1 MRLTLRTLL
10 AYLDGILEPNDA
22 QDLGKKIED
31 SEFAT
36 DLVHRLRDVMRR
48 LRLSAPEVTDHNPK
62 LDPNIVAE
70 YLDNTLDAEGVTE
83 FEKVCLESD
92 VSLAEVASCHQIL
105 TLVLGEPAE
114 IDPTTR
120 QRMYQV
126 PEPQVGLAPPIVP
139 TTEAGFVTTSVV
151 LPPALDLGPDD
162 GDREEQKP
170 RPRPTVPEY
179 LREPRKSRHWFP
191 VVATLVVAVSL
202 IVVVLNMFGQ
212 LEPGTPLGDRLVRW
226 GLIEAPREVA
236 TQTEGKAR
244 KVATEGRGT
253 SESPPSKL
261 TAVESPKPPA
271 KQAAVEPAAEKETG
285 KGVAGPAKEPAKT
298 PVTELPAGPAKA
310 PGKAPAADTAAKPV
324 TPAKEPPAGTMKE
337 PARLPPVGPV
347 AQPESV
353 AASAAAVKPE
363 PVAVTPHTESD
374 KKAGPKPPAA
384 ATGETTPK
392 VPPQPMAPLP
402 PDLTATL
409 PGNVG
414 KAAEPK
420 PTVGPLPP
428 EALGRLM
435 SADQLLLRNEPTSGG
450 WVRVAAN
457 QMLLPRR
464 LLALPTYRPQVTLTV
479 GVTLEILGGTALD
492 LLPNSPPDMPGVG
505 IRYGRVVMM
514 PLAKA
519 GSRLRVM
526 FGNRSG
532 VLTFPDAES
541 IAALEVRHIHRPGV
555 NPEAGPLHVVAD
567 LYASAGGVTW
577 EEMGDAPGA
586 KPKTLRL
593 TAPQWVSFNAAL
605 TSEPATSKDLP
616 AWITMERVGMLDH
629 RASVSLAKELPTD
642 RLARIGLLELNASRP
657 QKEMKWLAQR
667 CLGYVGQYRD
677 MVAVLNDPAHR
688 LDWPEYVDQLREA
701 VARDA
706 ESAAAVREA
715 LEKQYPQQAA
725 LLYRILWGYS
735 DKDLQDGADKTLVNA
750 LDNETLAVRVL
761 SFRTLHDLT
770 GLGLFYQPE
779 QTAAKRQQ
787 PTSNWRKRLKAG
799 EIRLKTPEEKA
810 GAAAEEKVPP
820 VAPEVEK

>member
-1 MRLTLRTLL
+1 
-10 AYLDGILEPNDA
+10 
-22 QDLGKKIED
+22 
-31 SEFAT
+31 
-36 DLVHRLRDVMRR
+36 
-48 LRLSAPEVTDHNPK
+48 
-62 LDPNIVAE
+62 
-70 YLDNTLDAEGVTE
+70 
-83 FEKVCLESD
+83 
-92 VSLAEVASCHQIL
+92 
-105 TLVLGEPAE
+105 
-114 IDPTTR
+114 
-120 QRMYQV
+120 
-126 PEPQVGLAPPIVP
+126 
-139 TTEAGFVTTSVV
+139 
-151 LPPALDLGPDD
+151 
-162 GDREEQKP
+162 
-170 RPRPTVPEY
+170 VPEY
-179 LREPRKSRHWFP
+179 LREPRKSRQWFP
-191 VVATLVVAVSL
+191 VVATLVVAVSI
-202 IVVVLNMFGQ
+202 IVVVLNMLGL
-212 LEPGTPLGDRLVRW
+212 LEPGTPLGDRLVRL
-226 GLIEAPREVA
+226 GLIEASRDLA
-236 TQTEGKAR
+236 TQPEGKAR
-244 KVATEGRGT
+244 KVGAEGRGT
-253 SESPPSKL
+253 SEASPSKP
-261 TAVESPKPPA
+261 AAPESTKQPA
-271 KQAAVEPAAEKETG
+271 KQAAVEPAAEKGTG
-285 KGVAGPAKEPAKT
+285 KGVAEPMAKESAKT
-298 PVTELPAGPAKA
+298 PVKESSPGPARV
-310 PGKAPAADTAAKPV
+310 PGKTPAAETAVKPV
-324 TPAKEPPAGTMKE
+324 TPAKESPTGTTKE
-337 PARLPPVGPV
+337 PARLPPVGTV
-347 AQPESV
+347 TQPESV
-353 AASAAAVKPE
+353 AAPATAVKPE
-363 PVAVTPHTESD
+363 AVVGTPHPQSD
-374 KKAGPKPPAA
+374 KTAGPKPSAA
-384 ATGETTPK
+384 SGETTAK

-402 PDLTATL
+402 PALTSTL
-409 PGNVG
+409 PGEAG
-414 KAAEPK
+414 KSAEPK
-420 PTVGPLPP
+420 AAVGPLPP

-435 SADQLLLRNEPTSGG
+435 SADQLLLRDEPASGG

-457 QMLLPRR
+457 QMLMPRR

-492 LLPNSPPDMPGVG
+492 LLANTPPDMPGVG
-505 IRYGRVVMM
+505 IRYGRVVLM

-567 LYASAGGVTW
+567 LYASAGSVMW

-629 RASVSLAKELPTD
+629 RASLSLAKELPTD

-657 QKEMKWLAQR
+657 QKEMKWLALR

-688 LDWPEYVDQLREA
+688 LEWLEYVDQLREA

-725 LLYRILWGYS
+725 LLYRMLWGYS
-735 DKDLQDGADKTLVNA
+735 DKDLQDGADKTLVDA

-787 PTSNWRKRLKAG
+787 PTAHWRQRLKAG

-810 GAAAEEKVPP
+810 GAAAEEKV
-820 VAPEVEK
+820 APIASEADK